1 MAIDTVYAKSEIL
14 AQKSAEDLLDY
25 IKNNDEIFINWK
37 KYILH
42 CMEILGLTYAKLA
55 SMTGFSKNTIKSWC
69 TEGIMP
75 KNRDMFI
82 KLAFGLNLDI
92 EHTNE
97 LLTKYGKYSE
107 LYAKDLYDA
116 IVIYVLNK
124 RRSNP
129 ENPMYQYE
137 ALGYWF
143 DKFKDIRATR
153 LVDGKLNLQTMTV
166 GVYNSIIGIE
176 QDADFEKYIYDN
188 KDIFFSTYSELVEF
202 IDEFIRI
209 RKSELED
216 VNDDNPENKYSWH
229 RIAKEKNLD
238 QSFEKMLSELRNHGI
253 VPKREK
259 LIALGIHLNMVS
271 SDINNMLSLAHMKEL
286 YARDK
291 VESLLLYILRNAV
304 LTDPDL
310 ELGKAMKYYYG
321 ATSRRF
327 KKEYDETIKKYQ
339 EQEDAAEWGDDY
351 IEDLAEY
358 IRNQLT
364 DLNLEE
370 VIDKML

>member
-1 MAIDTVYAKSEIL
+1 MGIDTVYAKNEVL
-14 AQKSAEDLLDY
+14 AQKSGEDLLDY

-37 KYILH
+37 KYIIH
-42 CMEILGLTYAKLA
+42 CMEMLGLTYAKFA

-69 TEGIMP
+69 TEGTLP

-124 RRSNP
+124 RKNDL
-129 ENPMYQYE
+129 ENPRYQYD
-137 ALGYWF
+137 ALKYWF
-143 DKFKDIRATR
+143 NKFEDIRSTR
-153 LVDGKLNLQTMTV
+153 LVDSKFNLQTMTV
-166 GVYNSIIGIE
+166 GVYNSIISIDRDG
-176 QDADFEKYIYDN
+176 DFEKYIYDN

-202 IDEFIRI
+202 IDEFIKI

-216 VNDDNPENKYSWH
+216 ENDDNPENKYSWH
-229 RIAKEKNLD
+229 RIAKERNLD

-259 LIALGIHLNMVS
+259 LIALGIHLNMVA

-291 VESLLLYILRNAV
+291 VESMLLYLLRNAV

-321 ATSRRF
+321 ASSRRF
-327 KKEYDETIKKYQ
+327 KKEYDATIKKYQ
-339 EQEDAAEWGDDY
+339 EQEDIPEWGDDY

-358 IRNQLT
+358 IRRQLT

-370 VIDKML
+370 VIEQML